1 MLSTIL
7 TLFYTDYVG
16 IPAAT
21 VGLVMLLSRI
31 FDGVSDMV
39 MGVIVEKTHSKWGKS
54 RPWLLWMSVPF
65 ALSAVLL
72 FTVPQTTETL
82 QFLYL
87 FVTYNFCT
95 TVCYTAINLPYG
107 SLSAMMT
114 RDSKERTYLSI
125 VRMGLS
131 PFGRILAVTASL
143 PLIQA
148 FGDNQMA
155 WVKTMTIWAVLAVVL
170 LVINFAFCKETV
182 QIEAVK
188 QQDKIPL
195 GKSLKALA
203 VNRYFWAVLIL
214 WTLQGTMMT
223 VTGTVLPYYCKYIF
237 GNDSWMYSVL
247 YLVETVSIMVVIMLC
262 PLVRRVLS
270 KSRAILLGGVL
281 GVLAQL
287 VFLASPFSFALCLGT
302 TLVRGIAQAPLSA
315 FIFSMIGDVV
325 EYGQWKTHMRQ
336 ESYIFSDGSV
346 GAKVGMGAA
355 SAIITG
361 IMSLCGYISSTGANV
376 IQPQSAIDSI
386 RYIYIF
392 GPLVLFILLIVV
404 CALYRLDKMYP
415 AIMEEL
421 AARESQGR
429 L

>member
-1 MLSTIL
+1 M
-7 TLFYTDYVG
+7 
-16 IPAAT
+16 
-21 VGLVMLLSRI
+21 
-31 FDGVSDMV
+31 
-39 MGVIVEKTHSKWGKS
+39 K
-54 RPWLLWMSVPF
+54 
-65 ALSAVLL
+65 
-72 FTVPQTTETL
+72 
-82 QFLYL
+82 
-87 FVTYNFCT
+87 N
-95 TVCYTAINLPYG
+95 
-107 SLSAMMT
+107 
-114 RDSKERTYLSI
+114 
-125 VRMGLS
+125 
-131 PFGRILAVTASL
+131 
-143 PLIQA
+143 
-148 FGDNQMA
+148 
-155 WVKTMTIWAVLAVVL
+155 
-170 LVINFAFCKETV
+170 
-182 QIEAVK
+182 
-188 QQDKIPL
+188 
-195 GKSLKALA
+195 LKALV

-262 PLVRRVLS
+262 PLVRRVL
-270 KSRAILLGGVL
+270 

-336 ESYIFSDGSV
+336 ESYIFSGGAV

>member
-1 MLSTIL
+1 MQLRP
-7 TLFYTDYVG
+7 VG
-16 IPAAT
+16 RKGLHCRFRGLAVHPAAPQLLPDAHFAVSLARIST
-21 VGLVMLLSRI
+21 HHALRVGRVVQQPALANPALVGSGYFSPRLLQR
-31 FDGVSDMV
+31 
-39 MGVIVEKTHSKWGKS
+39 
-54 RPWLLWMSVPF
+54 LL
-65 ALSAVLL
+65 
-72 FTVPQTTETL
+72 ETG
-82 QFLYL
+82 
-87 FVTYNFCT
+87 
-95 TVCYTAINLPYG
+95 I
-107 SLSAMMT
+107 
-114 RDSKERTYLSI
+114 
-125 VRMGLS
+125 
-131 PFGRILAVTASL
+131 
-143 PLIQA
+143 
-148 FGDNQMA
+148 
-155 WVKTMTIWAVLAVVL
+155 AVVQ
-170 LVINFAFCKETV
+170 VIQPPLQVAELAF
-182 QIEAVK
+182 IA
-188 QQDKIPL
+188 
-195 GKSLKALA
+195 
-203 VNRYFWAVLIL
+203 
-214 WTLQGTMMT
+214 
-223 VTGTVLPYYCKYIF
+223 
-237 GNDSWMYSVL
+237 SV
-247 YLVETVSIMVVIMLC
+247 
-262 PLVRRVLS
+262 
-270 KSRAILLGGVL
+270 GGVKRVNLVHEHAHALVVSRLLAPDAL

-336 ESYIFSDGSV
+336 ESYIFSGGSV

-386 RYIYIF
+386 CYIYIS

>member
-1 MLSTIL
+1 M
-7 TLFYTDYVG
+7 
-16 IPAAT
+16 
-21 VGLVMLLSRI
+21 
-31 FDGVSDMV
+31 
-39 MGVIVEKTHSKWGKS
+39 K
-54 RPWLLWMSVPF
+54 
-65 ALSAVLL
+65 
-72 FTVPQTTETL
+72 
-82 QFLYL
+82 
-87 FVTYNFCT
+87 N
-95 TVCYTAINLPYG
+95 
-107 SLSAMMT
+107 
-114 RDSKERTYLSI
+114 
-125 VRMGLS
+125 
-131 PFGRILAVTASL
+131 
-143 PLIQA
+143 
-148 FGDNQMA
+148 
-155 WVKTMTIWAVLAVVL
+155 
-170 LVINFAFCKETV
+170 
-182 QIEAVK
+182 
-188 QQDKIPL
+188 
-195 GKSLKALA
+195 LKALV

-247 YLVETVSIMVVIMLC
+247 YLVETVSIMVVVMLC

-270 KSRAILLGGVL
+270 KSRALLLGGVL

-336 ESYIFSDGSV
+336 ESYIFSGGSV

>member
-1 MLSTIL
+1 
-7 TLFYTDYVG
+7 
-16 IPAAT
+16 
-21 VGLVMLLSRI
+21 
-31 FDGVSDMV
+31 
-39 MGVIVEKTHSKWGKS
+39 
-54 RPWLLWMSVPF
+54 
-65 ALSAVLL
+65 
-72 FTVPQTTETL
+72 
-82 QFLYL
+82 
-87 FVTYNFCT
+87 
-95 TVCYTAINLPYG
+95 
-107 SLSAMMT
+107 
-114 RDSKERTYLSI
+114 
-125 VRMGLS
+125 
-131 PFGRILAVTASL
+131 
-143 PLIQA
+143 
-148 FGDNQMA
+148 
-155 WVKTMTIWAVLAVVL
+155 
-170 LVINFAFCKETV
+170 
-182 QIEAVK
+182 
-188 QQDKIPL
+188 
-195 GKSLKALA
+195 
-203 VNRYFWAVLIL
+203 
-214 WTLQGTMMT
+214 MMT

-262 PLVRRVLS
+262 PLVRR
-270 KSRAILLGGVL
+270 VL

-336 ESYIFSDGSV
+336 ESYILSGGSV